1 MPQPQSRRLLLFD
14 LDGTLVDVHG
24 AGRVAMDRAA
34 NELFGPHFTFDPV
47 DMAGRLDPWIFAR
60 AAEHHGLPAAQHHDR
75 FKATYVQY
83 LRDLFDQQDPPHPRH
98 ALPGAAEVLDRLAA
112 RGDDTLGV
120 LTGNYAESGTLKL
133 KSVGLCV
140 DVFTARLWGDTAPTR
155 PGLVQ
160 AALADHPQATPD
172 RVLVIGDTVHDVG
185 CAKAH
190 GCVSIAVTTGQTPA
204 ADLHAAGADHVIDDL
219 RAFDW

>member
-1 MPQPQSRRLLLFD
+1 MARWLAALLALAMLASACGGSDAEGSQVAYLSASSANTWLAASLAEMEKVAAEEGITITEFD
-14 LDGTLVDVHG
+14 AAFDAAAQTQQFQDAVASGQYDGIVLVSLSG
-24 AGRVAMDRAA
+24 AGSI
-34 NELFGPHFTFDPV
+34 P
-47 DMAGRLDPWIFAR
+47 
-60 AAEHHGLPAAQHHDR
+60 
-75 FKATYVQY
+75 
-83 LRDLFDQQDPPHPRH
+83 
-98 ALPGAAEVLDRLAA
+98 
-112 RGDDTLGV
+112 
-120 LTGNYAESGTLKL
+120 
-133 KSVGLCV
+133 
-140 DVFTARLWGDTAPTR
+140 DVE
-155 PGLVQ
+155 